1 MRLSSRLMAMAT
13 IFATLG
19 TSFIPTVQAATT
31 GAFSAGDLIK
41 GESFSSVYYYAPN
54 GKRYVFPNEKTYFTW
69 YTDFSGVKTISDA
82 QLGTVPIG
90 GNVTYRP
97 GVKMLKITTDPRTYV
112 VDQGGIL
119 RHVQSEQLAQTL
131 YGLNWFEKIE
141 DLPDPFFI
149 NYKIGTAIQTASDFV
164 PADVTT
170 LTTTIAQD
178 KQFDETKVTISIG
191 NVSSGM
197 VPTSITVKKGTEI
210 TWTNRD
216 NQVHTVVGTGGIES
230 GNLQGGASY
239 SKTFST
245 VGSFDYHCGVHPV
258 MQGTVNVVL

>member
-1 MRLSSRLMAMAT
+1 MRFTPSFISKIALV
-13 IFATLG
+13 ATLG
-19 TSFIPTVQAATT
+19 MTFTPMAQAAT

-41 GESFSSVYYYAPN
+41 GQSSSSVYYYASN

-69 YTDFSGVKTISDA
+69 YTDFSGVQTISDA
-82 QLGTVPIG
+82 QLGTIPIG

-119 RHVQSEQLAQTL
+119 RHVQSEQLANTL
-131 YGLNWFEKIE
+131 YGLNWQNKIE

-149 NYKIGTAIQTASDFV
+149 NYKLGTPIQTESDYT
-164 PADVTT
+164 PANVMT

-178 KQFDETKVTISIG
+178 KQFDETKVTISVG
-191 NVSSGM
+191 TVSTGM

-216 NQVHTVVGTGGIES
+216 IVVHTVTGSGFDS
-230 GNLQGGASY
+230 GNLQANQSWTR
-239 SKTFST
+239 KFDT
-245 VGSFDYHCGVHPV
+245 VGSFDYKCSIHPT
-258 MQGTVNVVL
+258 MQGTINVVP

>member
-1 MRLSSRLMAMAT
+1 MRSINRAAGLAAA
-13 IFATLG
+13 FATLAAA
-19 TSFIPTVQAATT
+19 FAPTAALAAS

-82 QLGTVPIG
+82 QLGTIPIG

-97 GVKMLKITTDPRTYV
+97 GVKMLKVTTDPRTYV
-112 VDQGGIL
+112 IDQGGFL
-119 RHVQSEQLAQTL
+119 RHVGSEQLAETL
-131 YGLNWFEKIE
+131 YGIAWKNKID

-149 NYKIGTAIQTASDFV
+149 NYKVGTPIQTASDYNPTNV
-164 PADVTT
+164 ST

-178 KQFDETKVTISIG
+178 KQFDETKVTISVG
-191 NVSSGM
+191 TVSSGM

-216 NQVHTVVGTGGIES
+216 NQVHTVTGSGIDS
-230 GNLQGGASY
+230 GNLQPNASW
-239 SKTFST
+239 SKKFDA

-258 MQGTVNVVL
+258 MQGTVNVVP